1 MKQRINLYRDT
12 NTATSFDRNSLFGS
26 VIIVIAVI
34 GIVFLSGLGLKLF
47 DESQKSDLAQLKATK
62 ANQDAEVQ
70 MLQEKFSS
78 QTVSS
83 DLQAEI
89 ERIKNQI
96 NSRKDLMSLLDQ
108 IDPQQALSFS
118 SYLSAL
124 AESSRSES
132 WLNSFSI
139 NTSDRSF
146 TIVGGAVNGPAV
158 SSLLEAIAKTTPFS
172 DMAVTALEVESV
184 DSGVQFQAEAELS
197 VND

>member
-1 MKQRINLYRDT
+1 MKQRINLYRE
-12 NTATSFDRNSLFGS
+12 NNSPTSFDINSLSGS
-26 VIIVIAVI
+26 VTIVIAVI
-34 GIVFLSGLGLKLF
+34 SIVFLSGLGLKFF
-47 DESQKSDLAQLKATK
+47 DESLKSDLAKLKETK
-62 ANQDAEVQ
+62 ANREAEVQ
-70 MLQEKFSS
+70 MLQDKFSS

-89 ERIKNQI
+89 ERVKNQI
-96 NSRKDLMSLLDQ
+96 NSRQDLMSLLDQ
-108 IDPQQALSFS
+108 IDPQQTLNFS

-172 DMAVTALEVESV
+172 DMAVTGLEVESV